1 MTAIQI
7 ARENIHEAV
16 RDEIRRLSVAHIRI
30 TFETA
35 LGNWQ
40 YLFEQ
45 GRYTEA
51 RAYWWST
58 VEPLRK

>member
-1 MTAIQI
+1 MTALQA
-7 ARENIHEAV
+7 AREDIHAAV

-30 TFETA
+30 TLDVA
-35 LGNWQ
+35 LSNWA

-45 GRYTEA
+45 GRYSEA

-58 VEPLRK
+58 VEPLRT